1 MKSRLLMAGL
11 LVFGGWQLGQG
22 SYLLAKA
29 ELAQNLLEQAWDEMR
44 HYYQHPQASSDAHT
58 PNKIHTHRKRS
69 PWPWA
74 DTYPLAKL
82 HWQSLDQSLIVL
94 SGASGRNLAFG
105 PAHMSASVVPGEQGV
120 SVIGGHRDTHFA
132 FLQQV
137 VVGDYFDVELIDGSW
152 HRFQVKEISI
162 TDVRKSRIALDS
174 DESKIALVACYPF
187 TDWQPGG
194 ALRYLVLAERIS
206 SKLLVSGEKTY
217 GKVEQVP
224 PTSSQMLTTMSL

>member
-1 MKSRLLMAGL
+1 MKTRLLMAGL
-11 LVFGGWQLGQG
+11 LVFGGWQIGHG
-22 SYLLAKA
+22 GYLLAKA
-29 ELAQNLLEQAWDEMR
+29 ELAQYLLEQAWKEMR
-44 HYYQHPQASSDAHT
+44 LHVQESFNSYKPV
-58 PNKIHTHRKRS
+58 S

-94 SGASGRNLAFG
+94 AGASGRNLAFG
-105 PAHMSASVVPGEQGV
+105 PAHLSASVSPGDQGV

-137 VVGDYFDVELIDGSW
+137 VVGDQFDVELINGVI

-174 DESKIALVACYPF
+174 NESKIALVACYPF
-187 TDWQPGG
+187 SDWQPGG

-224 PTSSQMLTTMSL
+224 PTSLQMKTTMSL